1 MPVTVTSTST
11 VSSNTIIGF
20 ASSSPENKAMSDALL
35 EWTAQQPGFIS
46 QSFHAEGQ
54 GGPVPKTHTYTV
66 VWETVEDYAAFVAA
80 RKERIEKMTVF
91 FIFTDLYWISHH
103 MSSYI

>member
-1 MPVTVTSTST
+1 
-11 VSSNTIIGF
+11 
-20 ASSSPENKAMSDALL
+20 MSDALL

-54 GGPVPKTHTYTV
+54 GGPIPKTHTYTI

-80 RKERIEKMTVF
+80 RKDRPEYLARKAYNEANGITFTV
-91 FIFTDLYWISHH
+91 SES
-103 MSSYI
+103 MS